1 MASPI
6 RPYGPAINDALSDP
20 KTKLT
25 TLKALQKRG
34 YETLK
39 AHGDLK
45 GSLKK
50 LDKYIKGYGTK
61 K

>member
-25 TLKALQKRG
+25 TLKALQQRG
-34 YETLK
+34 YDTLK

-45 GSLKK
+45 GALKK
-50 LDKYIKGYGTK
+50 LDKEIKARGK
-61 K
+61 KK